1 MRAKTSPSPPKDRGF
16 ACGRRA
22 HGVGLSACA
31 LAALLAFDA
40 RAQWSEFGGIAGGLS
55 NAGAQA
61 APASSGGRG
70 FSITPYVTLSE
81 TLTDNANLT
90 SDGEWDAITQ
100 ATVGLSMFGTY
111 GSLSGGFSIGLT
123 GSYYARG
130 TGENRIDNTNTLN
143 AAGTLALVEDRVFLD
158 GYAVASQQ
166 LIDPFGVRPSDPART
181 TDNTTTTLDYG
192 LSPWA
197 RGTIGGSVD
206 YFARLNFTGSTNAES
221 SAYGFQDFSGLARLE
236 GATRFRRLGWALTA
250 AGRASAYGDAE
261 VRTGNYGG
269 TASLI
274 YTVTPYFNVRA
285 NAGVEFQNYLDADV
299 TQRSQLYG
307 AGFEWQPTDRT
318 SITGFYENRFFGDSY
333 IASVQHRTAKT
344 VWTYSGRQ
352 GISEV
357 GGVTPVSLGTN
368 YDLFFQQFAS
378 IEPDPV
384 KRDQLVRQFL
394 QRTGI
399 PLEQQVVAGFL
410 TTQIQ
415 LERSHDFSFAW
426 LIGRRNSLT
435 LSVGQTDSSALV
447 DFLGAGDVFDTDSY
461 VREQSFSATFS
472 HQLTPR
478 SSISV
483 YGGRTNADD
492 RDGTR
497 STTQDTLFVN
507 WGTTLGS
514 RSRFDVTARR
524 TDFESPTAPYT
535 ENALIATFYMSF

>member
-1 MRAKTSPSPPKDRGF
+1 V
-16 ACGRRA
+16 
-22 HGVGLSACA
+22 HGIGLSTCA

-40 RAQWSEFGGIAGGLS
+40 RAQWSEFGSIAGGLS
-55 NAGAQA
+55 NAGSRA
-61 APASSGGRG
+61 APTSSGGRS
-70 FSITPYVTLSE
+70 FSITPFVTLSE

-90 SDGEWDAITQ
+90 PEGEWDAITE
-100 ATVGLSMFGTY
+100 ATVGLTLGGTY
-111 GSLSGGFSIGLT
+111 GSLNGSLSVGLT
-123 GSYYARG
+123 GLYYARG
-130 TGENRIDNTNTLN
+130 TGENRIENTNTLN
-143 AAGTLALVEDRVFLD
+143 AAGTLAVVEDRVFVD
-158 GYAVASQQ
+158 GYARVSQQ
-166 LIDPFGVRPSDPART
+166 LIDPFGVRPSDPARP

-197 RGTIGGSVD
+197 QGTIGGSVD
-206 YFARLNFTGSTNAES
+206 YFARLNFTGSANAES

-236 GATRFRRLGWALTA
+236 GGTRFSRLGWALTA
-250 AGRASAYGDAE
+250 AGRASAYGDE

-274 YTVTPYFNVRA
+274 YAVTPYFNVRA

-299 TQRSQLYG
+299 TQRSELYG
-307 AGFEWQPTDRT
+307 AGFDWQPTDRT
-318 SITGFYENRFFGDSY
+318 SITGFYEKRFFGDSY
-333 IASVQHRTAKT
+333 FASVQHRTAKT
-344 VWTYSGRQ
+344 VWTYRGRQ
-352 GISEV
+352 GVDEI

-384 KRDQLVRQFL
+384 KRDQLVREFL
-394 QRTGI
+394 RRNGI
-399 PLEQQVVAGFL
+399 PLDRQVVAGFL

-415 LERSHDFSFAW
+415 LVRSHDFSFAW

-435 LSVGQTDSSALV
+435 LSVGQSDTSALV
-447 DFLGAGDVFDTDSY
+447 DFLGAGDAFDNESF
-461 VREQSFSATFS
+461 VREQRVSASFS

-483 YGGRTNADD
+483 FGGRTNTDD

-497 STTQDTLFVN
+497 STTQDTFFVN
-507 WGTTLGS
+507 WGTTTGS
-514 RSRFDVTARR
+514 RSRFDVTGRR
-524 TDFESPTAPYT
+524 TVFDSATRPYT